1 MKITVISC
9 NARSVLDLK
18 RNVQKTKKINELLWF
33 VVGCNFYPM
42 SCAFSIKEP
51 SFVQIWNTMKFTE
64 SKIQNVREPIFQIA
78 ISLVLLKMININV
91 IEARRFMAEMLPIR
105 RKHYLINQS

>member
-9 NARSVLDLK
+9 NACSVLDLK
-18 RNVQKTKKINELLWF
+18 KKMLKTKKVWEFPWF
-33 VVGCNFYPM
+33 VVGFNFYPM

-51 SFVQIWNTMKFTE
+51 SFVQIWNTMKFTK
-64 SKIQNVREPIFQIA
+64 SKIQKVKEPIFQIA

-91 IEARRFMAEMLPIR
+91 MEARRYVADTA
-105 RKHYLINQS
+105 